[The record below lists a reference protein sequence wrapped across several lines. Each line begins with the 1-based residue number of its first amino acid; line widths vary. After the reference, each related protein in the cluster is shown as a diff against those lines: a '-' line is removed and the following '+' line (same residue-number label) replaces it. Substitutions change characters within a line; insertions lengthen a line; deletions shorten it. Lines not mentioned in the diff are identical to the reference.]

1 MEGGHYPSDE
11 KLVSLS
17 KDGNLTAFN
26 SLVERYQSAVYG
38 LCLRLLGSAPAAEDA
53 TQEAF
58 ISAFGAISRFKE
70 GSFRSWLFRIAA
82 NASKD
87 ELRRRVRKEP
97 GRSLDAM
104 LDDEDGPREI
114 PDPGAS
120 PPVLLEQKKLS
131 EQLQGLLLE
140 LPFEQRQAVVLSDL
154 YGYHYDEIA
163 EISGASVGTVKS
175 RIHRGR
181 EKLRQLV
188 LAHPELLLRGER

>member
-1 MEGGHYPSDE
+1 
-11 KLVSLS
+11 
-17 KDGNLTAFN
+17 
-26 SLVERYQSAVYG
+26 
-38 LCLRLLGSAPAAEDA
+38 
-53 TQEAF
+53 
-58 ISAFGAISRFKE
+58 
-70 GSFRSWLFRIAA
+70 
-82 NASKD
+82 
-87 ELRRRVRKEP
+87 
-97 GRSLDAM
+97 M

-120 PPVLLEQKKLS
+120 PPILLEQKELS
-131 EQLQGLLLE
+131 TQLQGLLLE

-163 EISGASVGTVKS
+163 DISGASAGTVKS